1 MAKQSTDPTGKPSA
15 FTKLYEFYEDVRS
28 ELSKVAWPSKEELKG
43 HTQVVVALLLIL
55 LVVIG
60 AFDWVFQA
68 VVWQILS
75 LV

>member
-1 MAKQSTDPTGKPSA
+1 MAKQVTAPAAKPSV
-15 FTKLYEFYEDVRS
+15 FSQMYDFYQDVRS

-43 HTQVVVALLLIL
+43 HTQVVVALLIVL

-60 AFDWVFQA
+60 TFDWVFLQ
-68 VVWQILS
+68 VITQLLR